1 MVKIRTKAKVDM
13 KHQEQIEE
21 HGYCVFDL
29 TKAKDKDAITP
40 ISAKYQCIILC
51 TSGEAT
57 LEANMQRITLK
68 KGDCLCFNNVLYKR
82 TLNMDYDFKAKVL
95 VCDRSYAFDAIVGIP
110 TGYVELIYTMPLVKL
125 EESNLLR
132 LITNY
137 FEILDLLQYESLGL
151 KHTEVAS
158 SAFRSLLILMAG
170 IRGGNDSQNFIFS
183 HGDIY
188 FRQFVELI
196 DEWGNYIPGQDT
208 VKHLLPV
215 SELNNEIRKLRIYF
229 TELCGQSWIFEIV
242 KRVIRP
248 SLRHPAIYASEI
260 KGIMYICEYCA
271 YNEETDR
278 CSLSYELYLQEGED
292 PEDYI
297 IPDNCHR
304 EVTILPYEEWKRKT
318 KIGISAF
325 KGATGVK

>member
-1 MVKIRTKAKVDM
+1 MN
-13 KHQEQIEE
+13 HQDQIEK

-57 LEANMQRITLK
+57 IEANMQRITLK
-68 KGDCLCFNNVLYKR
+68 KGDSLCFNNVLYKR
-82 TLNMDYDFKAKVL
+82 TLDMDYDFRAKVL

-132 LITNY
+132 LITSY

-151 KHTEVAS
+151 KHSEVAS

-196 DEWGNYIPGQDT
+196 DDH
-208 VKHLLPV
+208 VKQEHEVAFYANKLNITAKYL
-215 SELNNEIRKLRIYF
+215 SEVCKSKSGFKAKEIISTFLISKLK
-229 TELCGQSWIFEIV
+229 QEIV
-242 KRVIRP
+242 MSGK
-248 SLRHPAIYASEI
+248 SI
-260 KGIMYICEYCA
+260 KTIAYEYGFA
-271 YNEETDR
+271 DQSSMGKFFSKITGMSPGEFKKTQA
-278 CSLSYELYLQEGED
+278 LSF
-292 PEDYI
+292 
-297 IPDNCHR
+297 
-304 EVTILPYEEWKRKT
+304 
-318 KIGISAF
+318 S
-325 KGATGVK
+325 

>member
-1 MVKIRTKAKVDM
+1 M

-51 TSGEAT
+51 TSGAAT
-57 LEANMQRITLK
+57 LEANMQHITLK
-68 KGDCLCFNNVLYKR
+68 KGDCLCFNNVLYKK

-151 KHTEVAS
+151 KHSEVAS

-196 DEWGNYIPGQDT
+196 DDH
-208 VKHLLPV
+208 VKQEHEVAFYANKLNITAKYL
-215 SELNNEIRKLRIYF
+215 SEVCKSKSGFKAKEIISTFLISKLK
-229 TELCGQSWIFEIV
+229 QEIV
-242 KRVIRP
+242 MSGK
-248 SLRHPAIYASEI
+248 SI
-260 KGIMYICEYCA
+260 KTIAYEYGFA
-271 YNEETDR
+271 DQSSMGKFFSKITGMSPGEFKKTQT
-278 CSLSYELYLQEGED
+278 LSF
-292 PEDYI
+292 
-297 IPDNCHR
+297 
-304 EVTILPYEEWKRKT
+304 
-318 KIGISAF
+318 S
-325 KGATGVK
+325 

>member
-1 MVKIRTKAKVDM
+1 MN
-13 KHQEQIEE
+13 HQDQIEK

-68 KGDCLCFNNVLYKR
+68 KGDCLCFNNVLYKK

-110 TGYVELIYTMPLVKL
+110 TGYVELIYTMPMVKL

-151 KHTEVAS
+151 KHSEVAS

-196 DEWGNYIPGQDT
+196 DDH
-208 VKHLLPV
+208 VKQEHEVAFYANKLNITAKYL
-215 SELNNEIRKLRIYF
+215 SEVCKAKSGFKAKEIISTFLISKLK
-229 TELCGQSWIFEIV
+229 QEIV
-242 KRVIRP
+242 MSGK
-248 SLRHPAIYASEI
+248 SI
-260 KGIMYICEYCA
+260 KTIAYEYGFA
-271 YNEETDR
+271 DQSSMGKFFSKITGMSPGEFKKTQA
-278 CSLSYELYLQEGED
+278 LSF
-292 PEDYI
+292 
-297 IPDNCHR
+297 
-304 EVTILPYEEWKRKT
+304 
-318 KIGISAF
+318 S
-325 KGATGVK
+325 

>member
-1 MVKIRTKAKVDM
+1 MN
-13 KHQEQIEE
+13 HQDQIEK

-51 TSGEAT
+51 TSGAAT

-82 TLNMDYDFKAKVL
+82 TLDMDYDFRAKVL

-196 DEWGNYIPGQDT
+196 DAH
-208 VKHLLPV
+208 VKQEHEVAFYANKLNITAKYL
-215 SELNNEIRKLRIYF
+215 SEVCKSKSGFKAKEIISTFLISKLK
-229 TELCGQSWIFEIV
+229 QEIV
-242 KRVIRP
+242 MSGKSIKTI
-248 SLRHPAIYASEI
+248 AYEI
-260 KGIMYICEYCA
+260 FF
-271 YNEETDR
+271 
-278 CSLSYELYLQEGED
+278 
-292 PEDYI
+292 P
-297 IPDNCHR
+297 
-304 EVTILPYEEWKRKT
+304 RK
-318 KIGISAF
+318 
-325 KGATGVK
+325 

>member
-1 MVKIRTKAKVDM
+1 M
-13 KHQEQIEE
+13 KHQEHIEE

-82 TLNMDYDFKAKVL
+82 TLDMDYDFRAKVL

-110 TGYVELIYTMPLVKL
+110 TGYVELIYTMPLVKV
-125 EESNLLR
+125 EESNLLK
-132 LITNY
+132 LITSY
-137 FEILDLLQYESLGL
+137 FEILDLLQYERLGL
-151 KHTEVAS
+151 KHGEVAS

-188 FRQFVELI
+188 FKQFVELI
-196 DEWGNYIPGQDT
+196 DAH
-208 VKHLLPV
+208 VKQEHEVAFYANKLNITAKYL
-215 SELNNEIRKLRIYF
+215 SEVCKSKSGFKAKEIISTFLISKLK
-229 TELCGQSWIFEIV
+229 QEIV
-242 KRVIRP
+242 MSGK
-248 SLRHPAIYASEI
+248 SI
-260 KGIMYICEYCA
+260 KTIAYEYGFA
-271 YNEETDR
+271 DQSSMGKFFSKITGMSPGEFKKTQA
-278 CSLSYELYLQEGED
+278 LSF
-292 PEDYI
+292 
-297 IPDNCHR
+297 
-304 EVTILPYEEWKRKT
+304 
-318 KIGISAF
+318 S
-325 KGATGVK
+325 

>member
-1 MVKIRTKAKVDM
+1 MN
-13 KHQEQIEE
+13 HQDQIEK

-51 TSGEAT
+51 TSGAAT

-68 KGDCLCFNNVLYKR
+68 KGDCLCFNNVLYKK

-151 KHTEVAS
+151 KHSEVAS

-196 DEWGNYIPGQDT
+196 DAH
-208 VKHLLPV
+208 VK
-215 SELNNEIRKLRIYF
+215 
-229 TELCGQSWIFEIV
+229 
-242 KRVIRP
+242 
-248 SLRHPAIYASEI
+248 
-260 KGIMYICEYCA
+260 
-271 YNEETDR
+271 
-278 CSLSYELYLQEGED
+278 QE
-292 PEDYI
+292 
-297 IPDNCHR
+297 H
-304 EVTILPYEEWKRKT
+304 EV
-318 KIGISAF
+318 AF
-325 KGATGVK
+325 ATT

>member
-1 MVKIRTKAKVDM
+1 MN
-13 KHQEQIEE
+13 HQDQIEK

-82 TLNMDYDFKAKVL
+82 TLDMDYDFSAKVL

-110 TGYVELIYTMPLVKL
+110 TGYVELIYTMPMVKL

-137 FEILDLLQYESLGL
+137 FEILDLLQYERLGL
-151 KHTEVAS
+151 KHSEVAR

-196 DEWGNYIPGQDT
+196 DDH
-208 VKHLLPV
+208 VKQEHEVAFYANKLNITAKYL
-215 SELNNEIRKLRIYF
+215 SEVCKSKSGFKAKEIISTFLISKLK
-229 TELCGQSWIFEIV
+229 QEIV
-242 KRVIRP
+242 MSGK
-248 SLRHPAIYASEI
+248 SI
-260 KGIMYICEYCA
+260 KTIAYEYGFA
-271 YNEETDR
+271 DQSSMGKFFSKITGMSPGEFKKTQA
-278 CSLSYELYLQEGED
+278 LSF
-292 PEDYI
+292 
-297 IPDNCHR
+297 
-304 EVTILPYEEWKRKT
+304 
-318 KIGISAF
+318 S
-325 KGATGVK
+325 

>member
-1 MVKIRTKAKVDM
+1 MN
-13 KHQEQIEE
+13 HQDQIEK

-51 TSGEAT
+51 TSGAAT

-82 TLNMDYDFKAKVL
+82 SLDMDYDFSAKVL

-110 TGYVELIYTMPLVKL
+110 TGYVELIFTMPLVKV

-132 LITNY
+132 LITSY
-137 FEILDLLQYESLGL
+137 FEILDLLQYERLGL
-151 KHTEVAS
+151 KHSEVAS

-188 FRQFVELI
+188 FKQFVELI
-196 DEWGNYIPGQDT
+196 DAH
-208 VKHLLPV
+208 VKQEHEVAFYANKLNITAKYL
-215 SELNNEIRKLRIYF
+215 SEVCKSKSGFKAKEIISTFLISKLK
-229 TELCGQSWIFEIV
+229 QEIV
-242 KRVIRP
+242 MSGK
-248 SLRHPAIYASEI
+248 SI
-260 KGIMYICEYCA
+260 KTIAYEYGFA
-271 YNEETDR
+271 DQSSMGKFFSKITGMSPGEFKKTQA
-278 CSLSYELYLQEGED
+278 LSF
-292 PEDYI
+292 
-297 IPDNCHR
+297 
-304 EVTILPYEEWKRKT
+304 
-318 KIGISAF
+318 S
-325 KGATGVK
+325 

>member
-1 MVKIRTKAKVDM
+1 M

-51 TSGEAT
+51 TSGAAT

-82 TLNMDYDFKAKVL
+82 TLDMDYDFRAKVL

-110 TGYVELIYTMPLVKL
+110 TGYVELIFTMPLVKV

-132 LITNY
+132 LITSY
-137 FEILDLLQYESLGL
+137 FEILDLLQYERLGL
-151 KHTEVAS
+151 KHSEVAS

-188 FRQFVELI
+188 FKQFVELI
-196 DEWGNYIPGQDT
+196 DAH
-208 VKHLLPV
+208 VKQEHEVAFYASKLNITPKYL
-215 SELNNEIRKLRIYF
+215 SEVCKSKSGFKAKEIISTFLISKLK
-229 TELCGQSWIFEIV
+229 QEIV
-242 KRVIRP
+242 MSGK
-248 SLRHPAIYASEI
+248 SI
-260 KGIMYICEYCA
+260 KTIAYEYGFA
-271 YNEETDR
+271 DQSSMGKFFSKITGMSPGEFKKTQA
-278 CSLSYELYLQEGED
+278 LSF
-292 PEDYI
+292 
-297 IPDNCHR
+297 
-304 EVTILPYEEWKRKT
+304 
-318 KIGISAF
+318 S
-325 KGATGVK
+325 